1 LSAVPDVLAFEDF
14 PPGEIVDYG
23 GIEVSADET
32 SSLRA
37 SSTRSRSTSTKE
49 RRARPSAAQGIPN
62 QGKEI
67 QIHSEV
73 KSKPKETKSKS
84 GETKS
89 KRKGKQIQ
97 RIFFPPSGTFQWLRP
112 RIKDQPIL
120 SVSA

>member
-73 KSKPKETKSKS
+73 QSKPKETKSKS

-89 KRKGKQIQ
+89 KRKGKQNLSFFSPVIEILQ
-97 RIFFPPSGTFQWLRP
+97 RLKP
-112 RIKDQPIL
+112 
-120 SVSA
+120 